1 MPGGRRQCQRA
12 LVACYRQFRDGEGS
26 RKWGISLGD
35 YMVYWIGLVVL
46 TIGAVIYSVIQLIR
60 GKGRD

>member
-1 MPGGRRQCQRA
+1 M
-12 LVACYRQFRDGEGS
+12 
-26 RKWGISLGD
+26 WGVSLGD